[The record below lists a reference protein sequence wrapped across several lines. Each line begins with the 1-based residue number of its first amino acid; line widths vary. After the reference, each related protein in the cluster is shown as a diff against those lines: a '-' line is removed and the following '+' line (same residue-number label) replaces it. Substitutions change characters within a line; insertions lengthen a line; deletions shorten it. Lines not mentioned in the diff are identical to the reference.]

1 MINIRDAIHGA
12 IAIEKHEL
20 PILDSYFFQRL
31 REIKQTGFA
40 EHSFPGATH
49 TRYIHSLGATQTI
62 TQTFESIFAPQKLK
76 ISQSA
81 WKRFRAI
88 ARLAAMLHDIGHGPL
103 SHTTEFAMPEVSK
116 LKVPGA
122 KKSNRKA
129 SHEDYTLKIL
139 LDSPFTPILEKA
151 TAEFGFTP
159 LHVAATIESHIEVQD
174 DFFLETVNGK
184 TIDFRPI
191 LHQLIS
197 SELDADRMDYLR
209 RDSFQCGV
217 NYGVFEYDWILSNLT
232 FHINETDSKCY
243 LALGHRGL
251 YAFEDFLLSRYHMF
265 LMVYLHHKTVIF
277 DEMLSKYLNDPECEY
292 HLPADI
298 EEYARCTDS
307 QLYSHLS
314 NSTNEWAK
322 RIVEKRPLRMLLETH
337 SGIPNTDKARD
348 QQARLCK
355 KLKEDLTSKNIE
367 YIETTSVGE
376 LSKYFGKSDFP
387 IYVRYDNLFSEPSF
401 IPLQKCTSL
410 FTQYPNT
417 RSISRLFVNE
427 HDYDLLKKDGKGS
440 PLDFD

>member
-1 MINIRDAIHGA
+1 MNIRDAIHGA
-12 IAIEKHEL
+12 IEIEKHEL
-20 PILDSYFFQRL
+20 PIIDSYFYQRL

-40 EHSFPGATH
+40 EQSFPGATH
-49 TRYIHSLGATQTI
+49 NRYIHSLGAMHTI
-62 TQTFESIFAPQKLK
+62 TQTFQSIFAPSKLK
-76 ISQSA
+76 ISPDTY
-81 WKRFRAI
+81 KRFRAL
-88 ARLAAMLHDIGHGPL
+88 ARFAAMLHDIGHGPL

-116 LKVPGA
+116 LKIPGM

-139 LDSPFTPILEKA
+139 LDSPLTPLLEKA
-151 TAEFGFTP
+151 AAPFGFTP
-159 LHVAATIESHIEVQD
+159 LHIAATIESHLEVPD
-174 DFFLETVNGK
+174 DFFLEKIEGK
-184 TIDFRPI
+184 KIDFRPI

-232 FHINETDSKCY
+232 YHINETDSKCY
-243 LALGHRGL
+243 LALEHRGL

-277 DEMLSKYLNDPECEY
+277 DEMLSKYLNDPACDY
-292 HLPADI
+292 QLPADI
-298 EEYARCTDS
+298 EAYSRCTDA

-314 NSTNEWAK
+314 KSSNSWAK
-322 RIVEKRPLRMLLETH
+322 RIIEKRPLLMLLETH

-348 QQARLCK
+348 QQDRLFK
-355 KLKEDLTSKNIE
+355 KIKNDLDSRGIQ
-367 YIETTSVGE
+367 YISSTSVGE
-376 LSKYFGKSDFP
+376 LSKYFGLSDHP
-387 IYVRYDNLFSEPSF
+387 IYIRYNNLFSEPSF

-417 RSISRLFVNE
+417 RSISRIFVNE
-427 HDYDLLKKDGKGS
+427 KDYDQLRKDGKGS
-440 PLDFD
+440 PLLFD

>member
-12 IAIEKHEL
+12 IEIEKHEL
-20 PILDSYFFQRL
+20 PVIDSYFFQRL

-40 EHSFPGATH
+40 EQSFPGATH
-49 TRYIHSLGATQTI
+49 NRYIHSLGATQTI
-62 TQTFESIFAPQKLK
+62 TQTFESIFSPSKLK
-76 ISQSA
+76 IPADSF
-81 WKRFRAI
+81 KRFRAL
-88 ARLAAMLHDIGHGPL
+88 ARFSAMLHDIGHGPL

-139 LDSPFTPILEKA
+139 LDSPMTPVLEKA
-151 TAEFGFTP
+151 AAPFGFTP
-159 LHVAATIESHIEVQD
+159 LHIAAVIESHIEVTD
-174 DFFLETVNGK
+174 DFFFEKVDGK
-184 TIDFRPI
+184 KVDFRPI

-209 RDSFQCGV
+209 RDSFHCGV
-217 NYGVFEYDWILSNLT
+217 NYGVFEYDWIVSNLT
-232 FHINETDSKCY
+232 YHINENDSKCY

-277 DEMLSKYLNDPECEY
+277 DEMLSKYLNDPTCEF

-298 EEYARCTDS
+298 EDYARCTDA
-307 QLYSHLS
+307 QLYSHLTQSS
-314 NSTNEWAK
+314 NPWAK

-337 SGIPNTDKARD
+337 SGIPSTEKARD
-348 QQARLCK
+348 QQDRLFK
-355 KLKEDLTSKNIE
+355 KIKEDLDSREIS
-367 YIETTSVGE
+367 YIATTSVGE
-376 LSKYFGKSDFP
+376 LSKYFGKTHHP

-417 RSISRLFVNE
+417 RSINRLFVNE
-427 HDYDLLKKDGKGS
+427 RDYDHIRKDGKGS
-440 PLDFD
+440 PLLFE

>member
-12 IAIEKHEL
+12 IEIEKHEL
-20 PILDSYFFQRL
+20 PVLDSYFFQRL

-49 TRYIHSLGATQTI
+49 TRYIHSLGATHTI
-62 TQTFESIFAPQKLK
+62 TQIFQSIFSPNKLK
-76 ISQSA
+76 LPA
-81 WKRFRAI
+81 EAYKRFRAL
-88 ARLAAMLHDIGHGPL
+88 ARFSAMLHDIGHGPL
-103 SHTTEFAMPEVSK
+103 SHTTEFAMPEVHK

-139 LDSPFTPILEKA
+139 LDSPLTPILEKA
-151 TAEFGFTP
+151 TAHFGFTP
-159 LHVAATIESHIEVQD
+159 LHIAAAIESHIEVND
-174 DFFLETVNGK
+174 DFFFEKVDGQ

-209 RDSFQCGV
+209 RDSYQCGV

-232 FHINETDSKCY
+232 FHINENDSKCY

-265 LMVYLHHKTVIF
+265 LMVYLHHKTVVF
-277 DEMLSKYLNDPECEY
+277 DEMLSNFLNDPTCDY

-298 EEYARCTDS
+298 EQYAHCTDS
-307 QLYSHLS
+307 HLYSHLS
-314 NSTNEWAK
+314 NSQNQWAK
-322 RIVEKRPLRMLLETH
+322 RIVEKRPYRMLLETH
-337 SGIPNTDKARD
+337 SGIPNTEKARE
-348 QQARLCK
+348 QQERLFK
-355 KLKEDLTSKNIE
+355 KLKNDLEDRNIPF
-367 YIETTSVGE
+367 IANTSVSE
-376 LSKYFGKSDFP
+376 LSKYFGKSDHT

-417 RSISRLFVNE
+417 RAVSRLYVDE
-427 HDYDLLKKDGKGS
+427 HDYIQIRKDGKGS
-440 PLDFD
+440 ALDFD

>member
-1 MINIRDAIHGA
+1 MNIRDAIHGA
-12 IAIEKHEL
+12 IEIDQHEL
-20 PILDSYFFQRL
+20 PIIDSYFFQRL

-40 EHSFPGATH
+40 EQSFPGATH
-49 TRYIHSLGATQTI
+49 NRYIHSLGATHTI
-62 TQTFESIFAPQKLK
+62 TQTFESIFSPSKLK
-76 ISQSA
+76 LPADA
-81 WKRFRAI
+81 WKRFRAL
-88 ARLAAMLHDIGHGPL
+88 ARLSAMLHDIGHGPL

-129 SHEDYTLKIL
+129 THEDYTLKIL
-139 LDSPFTPILEKA
+139 LDSPLTPILEKA
-151 TAEFGFTP
+151 TAPFGFTP
-159 LHVAATIESHIEVQD
+159 VHIAATIESHVEVPD
-174 DFFLETVNGK
+174 DFFLEKVDGQ

-209 RDSFQCGV
+209 RDSFHCGV
-217 NYGVFEYDWILSNLT
+217 NYGVFEYDWIVSNLT
-232 FHINETDSKCY
+232 CHINQADSKCY

-277 DEMLSKYLNDPECEY
+277 DEMLSKYLNDPECTY
-292 HLPADI
+292 QLPADI
-298 EEYARCTDS
+298 EEYARCTDA
-307 QLYSHLS
+307 QLHSHLVG
-314 NSTNEWAK
+314 STNQWAK

-348 QQARLCK
+348 QQERLFK
-355 KLKEDLTSKNIE
+355 KLKEDLSSKGVD
-367 YIETTSVGE
+367 YITTTSVGE
-376 LSKYFGKSDFP
+376 LSKYFGKSDHP
-387 IYVRYDNLFSEPSF
+387 IFVRYDNLFSEPSV

-417 RSISRLFVNE
+417 RSISRIFLNE
-427 HDYDLLKKDGKGS
+427 KDFDRVRKDGKGL
-440 PLDFD
+440 PLQFE